1 VRKPALDED
10 LSGAKLKWV
19 NVHSRRCL
27 ESSGLTVPLKHKAL
41 LLLALAR
48 AVFRP
53 ILAPLYG
60 MSAVSGDKANGP
72 SCVSTIIVIAHG
84 GDGHPGATERN
95 FERYLGLGSDES

>member
-1 VRKPALDED
+1 M
-10 LSGAKLKWV
+10 
-19 NVHSRRCL
+19 
-27 ESSGLTVPLKHKAL
+27 PLKHKAL

-84 GDGHPGATERN
+84 GDGHPEATRNQKGILSATWDWLATSPERQPRRGGK
-95 FERYLGLGSDES
+95 FP